1 MCGLISLTKKH
12 MDDTMIKCAACG
24 ADVVDGICTSCG
36 TPAVA
41 PEMDMTEEA
50 SSDMPSEETM

>member
-1 MCGLISLTKKH
+1 
-12 MDDTMIKCAACG
+12 MIKCAACG